1 MEADDQF
8 ENEEKDIYI
17 YPIRRIFG
25 ETEEVKNEEIK
36 RKWGETKR

>member
-1 MEADDQF
+1 M
-8 ENEEKDIYI
+8 KTRRKIYIYI

-25 ETEEVKNEEIK
+25 ETEEVKNEEIR